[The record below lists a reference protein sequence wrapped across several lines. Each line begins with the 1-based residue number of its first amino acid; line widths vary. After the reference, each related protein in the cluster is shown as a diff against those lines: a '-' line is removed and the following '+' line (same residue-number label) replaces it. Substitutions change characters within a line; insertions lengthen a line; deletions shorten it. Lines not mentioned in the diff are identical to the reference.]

1 MSDVSESSGAPRVLV
16 VDDEPQILMIM
27 RFTLETAGFV
37 VVCAADGAQ
46 AWSLFKQHPFDLVVL
61 DLMIPAVS
69 GVAVAERIRAVSEVP
84 IMMITA
90 LSDEPDRIR
99 GLEAGAD
106 DYVTKP
112 FSPREHPV
120 WAHALGSR
128 WRGQR
133 GPVLTNGDLVI
144 DTASH
149 RVHLRG
155 SALDITDTEVRFLEV
170 MARNIGRVVT
180 YRDLLSQVWGTED
193 RSGGKDMIKT
203 TAYRVRR
210 ALGEEGRRYI
220 HSVRGEGYTMP
231 RLERS
236 ALGGT
241 PSTSEDPGAESHRLS
256 SQ

>member
-1 MSDVSESSGAPRVLV
+1 
-16 VDDEPQILMIM
+16 
-27 RFTLETAGFV
+27 
-37 VVCAADGAQ
+37 
-46 AWSLFKQHPFDLVVL
+46 
-61 DLMIPAVS
+61 
-69 GVAVAERIRAVSEVP
+69 
-84 IMMITA
+84 MMITA

-112 FSPREHPV
+112 FSPRELTLR
-120 WAHALGSR
+120 AQALVRR

-133 GPVLTNGDLVI
+133 APVLTNGDLVI

-210 ALGEEGRRYI
+210 ALGEEGRRFI